1 MKETDIFRLIHAVE
15 ALTNEA
21 IIQWTKSFKHNIGV
35 SPILVLAEL
44 KQHGPQQQTVLAKKL
59 GYTPGAMTNI
69 ANRLV
74 KRNFA
79 KRQYNESDRRHVYL
93 CITDEGIELLDEARQ
108 KGEELRMNM
117 FKVLTE
123 EEVKQY
129 LAIQEKLLKYMDESG
144 REKS

>member
-1 MKETDIFRLIHAVE
+1 MRETDIFRLIHAVE
-15 ALTNEA
+15 ALTNET
-21 IIQWTKSFKHNIGV
+21 IIRWTKSFKHNIGI

-44 KQHGPQQQTVLAKKL
+44 KQRGPQQQTVLAKKL

-74 KRNFA
+74 KRNLA
-79 KRQYNESDRRHVYL
+79 KRQYDESDRRHVYL
-93 CITDEGIELLDEARQ
+93 AITDEGRDLLEEAHE
-108 KGEELRMNM
+108 KGKEIRMNM

-129 LAIQEKLLKYMDESG
+129 LAIQEKLLKYFGENG